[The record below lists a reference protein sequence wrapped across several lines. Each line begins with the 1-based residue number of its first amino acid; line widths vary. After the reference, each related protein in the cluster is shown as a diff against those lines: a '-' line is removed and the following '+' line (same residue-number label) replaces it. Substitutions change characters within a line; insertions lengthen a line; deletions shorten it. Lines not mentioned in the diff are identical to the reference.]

1 MGGVPGEAYAPRS
14 WETNAELLPLFEAGE
29 FEQVKQRIHDVLGA
43 YDDRG
48 GLLYNL
54 ACAEARLGERDAA
67 LDHIREAVET
77 EPRYGEFAQ
86 TDEDLASIRED
97 ERFPR

>member
-1 MGGVPGEAYAPRS
+1 
-14 WETNAELLPLFEAGE
+14 AGE
-29 FEQVKQRIHDVLGA
+29 FEQVKQRIHAVLGT
-43 YDDRG
+43 YDDPA

-67 LDHIREAVET
+67 LDHIREAVEAA
-77 EPRYGEFAQ
+77 PRYAEFAR
-86 TDEDLASIRED
+86 TDEDLASIRDD